1 VVGINYSANHST
13 HLPWGGY
20 SSTSNRNFIP
30 SAVRQQ
36 YTSED
41 LANLVNNPFQGLFSG
56 PGAIFNEPESRY
68 GDAQLPLLNLLRPY
82 PQFDGAFQGLARLI
96 AQSWYNALQV
106 VFQKRAG
113 RFVNL
118 EGNYTWSKNTDN
130 SSTGFNAFV
139 GTLNNGNPQE
149 LDNLKAEW
157 SVSANDATNRF
168 VIAAVLQLPIGR
180 GTLIGANINRALNTL
195 VGGWQLTTLTTSPP
209 GMPCSIWPCRS

>member
-1 VVGINYSANHST
+1 MLGINYSANHST

-36 YTSED
+36 YSSED
-41 LANLVNNPFQGLFSG
+41 LSELVDNPFR
-56 PGAIFNEPESRY
+56 A
-68 GDAQLPLLNLLRPY
+68 
-82 PQFDGAFQGLARLI
+82 AFQWTEAPSSTSRSRAMAILRCRCSICCAPIRNLMAPFRAAI
-96 AQSWYNALQV
+96 DSPRRSWYNSLQV
-106 VFQKRAG
+106 RLPKARQASISVLRGQLHLVEAD
-113 RFVNL
+113 
-118 EGNYTWSKNTDN
+118 DN

-168 VIAAVLQLPIGR
+168 VAALLR
-180 GTLIGANINRALNTL
+180 N
-195 VGGWQLTTLTTSPP
+195 SP
-209 GMPCSIWPCRS
+209 

>member
-1 VVGINYSANHST
+1 M
-13 HLPWGGY
+13 
-20 SSTSNRNFIP
+20 
-30 SAVRQQ
+30 
-36 YTSED
+36 
-41 LANLVNNPFQGLFSG
+41 NNPFQSLFSG

-68 GDAQLPLLNLLRPY
+68 GDPQLPLLNLLRPY

-113 RFVNL
+113 RYLNL

-168 VIAAVLQLPIGR
+168 VLAAVLQLPIGR
-180 GTLIGANINRALNTL
+180 GSLIGANMNRALNTV
-195 VGGWQLTTLTTSPP
+195 VGGWQLTTLTTFQTGQPLDIAMSNNRIADGNQRPNVTCP
-209 GMPCSIWPCRS
+209 AHQSLTTGISIHQAAEYGNALHQRQLFR